1 MSNESSDSSQNSVT
15 ITIDG
20 RSYTVDD
27 RHQEAAALLRLAGAD
42 PAQYDLGKIK
52 QDGEPHVFRDDHPVE
67 LHDGDKFVTVRQSA
81 SVA

>member
-1 MSNESSDSSQNSVT
+1 MSVEVQRDKTVT

-20 RSYTVDD
+20 RSYTVHGA
-27 RHQEAAALLRLAGAD
+27 HQDAATLLRLAGVD
-42 PAQYDLGKIK
+42 PSQYDLGKIK
-52 QDGEPHVFRDDHPVE
+52 PDGEPQMYRDDQPVE